1 MTRRPG
7 VHESRPSH
15 HQDPTSFGPHPDH
28 RLGDLSNEQTLG
40 LLGRHRARHELKW
53 LARHAPLHGH
63 DLHPGMVDHDQV
75 AFFHPVHGNGF
86 RTAAL
91 RVYPDGAV
99 HLGMLHLDPLFV
111 EANQSREIRRGVKM
125 VGKNSVGGCRLK
137 SNGFRFCLERQGAV
151 LFDFSQDFFE
161 QFLSGRVDLNPR
173 RATVGTAM
181 ADVNIE
187 DLKLGAEIDN
197 EIEDLG
203 KDQRVD
209 NVTGNLNDAPC
220 HTNLS
225 A

>member
-1 MTRRPG
+1 
-7 VHESRPSH
+7 
-15 HQDPTSFGPHPDH
+15 
-28 RLGDLSNEQTLG
+28 
-40 LLGRHRARHELKW
+40 
-53 LARHAPLHGH
+53 
-63 DLHPGMVDHDQV
+63 
-75 AFFHPVHGNGF
+75 
-86 RTAAL
+86 
-91 RVYPDGAV
+91 
-99 HLGMLHLDPLFV
+99 MLHLDPLFV

-137 SNGFRFCLERQGAV
+137 SNGLRFCLERQGAV

-173 RATVGTAM
+173 RAAVGAAM